1 MKTKTINLYE
11 TGGPDNMIWEDV
23 NLPEPSKG
31 EVLLK
36 HEFVGFNMI
45 DTYHRS
51 GIYSTPNKPCGL
63 GTEASGIIEKIGDGN
78 TDEGYNVGD
87 RVAYAGSGNGLGAYS
102 YRRIIKSK

>member
-63 GTEASGIIEKIGDGN
+63 GTEASGIIEKIVCDGKKLKIDFFLIY
-78 TDEGYNVGD
+78 THKF
-87 RVAYAGSGNGLGAYS
+87 RWPSPLS
-102 YRRIIKSK
+102 TT